1 MSDEIKASLVQ
12 NVIDKKF
19 SRANSDFANL
29 MRDKA
34 YSAIDDFKNAFQ
46 YVAIQKKEADDR
58 AAEKEVE
65 KMWKEVQTNIGKFQ
79 RLFGNKNFVIVDNND
94 AGEDIFSK
102 VWKRIMVLVRQ
113 KVGNH
118 IAKRWISQE
127 LAKKARK

>member
-46 YVAIQKKEADDR
+46 YVAIQKKEAD
-58 AAEKEVE
+58 AAASEKEVE
-65 KMWKEVQTNIGKFQ
+65 KKEP
-79 RLFGNKNFVIVDNND
+79 
-94 AGEDIFSK
+94 E
-102 VWKRIMVLVRQ
+102 
-113 KVGNH
+113 
-118 IAKRWISQE
+118 
-127 LAKKARK
+127 KKEK

>member
-34 YSAIDDFKNAFQ
+34 YAAIDDFKNAFQ

-58 AAEKEVE
+58 AAEKKEPE
-65 KMWKEVQTNIGKFQ
+65 KKEK
-79 RLFGNKNFVIVDNND
+79 
-94 AGEDIFSK
+94 
-102 VWKRIMVLVRQ
+102 
-113 KVGNH
+113 
-118 IAKRWISQE
+118 
-127 LAKKARK
+127 